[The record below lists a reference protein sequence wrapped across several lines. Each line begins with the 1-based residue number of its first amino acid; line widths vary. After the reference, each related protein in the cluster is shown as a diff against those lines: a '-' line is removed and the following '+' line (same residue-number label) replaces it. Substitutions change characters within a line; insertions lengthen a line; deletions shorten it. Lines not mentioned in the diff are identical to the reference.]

1 MLFTGTMPDG
11 FFAGVWYLLQTKWS
25 VFLAGVLTTL
35 SIALIGTFVGFI
47 LGLGLASLRLL
58 PSSTTDR
65 PLYRVLRQGADKLSH
80 AYIQLFRGTP
90 MIVQATVIYYGVA
103 NLIGYWSAF
112 FAGMVVVSLNTAAY
126 LAEIIR
132 GSVNALDRGQYE
144 AGLAIGMT
152 YPQIM
157 WHILLPQAIRHAIPA
172 IGNEFIVNIKDTA
185 VLSVIAVADLF
196 YSGKFIITASYR
208 QFEVYFIISIIYLV
222 MTLSA
227 SALLKRFESSL
238 HVKSNV
244 SIPTGQTDFS
254 SNEGVED
261 DEQ

>member
-1 MLFTGTMPDG
+1 MPEG
-11 FFAGVWYLLQTKWS
+11 FFPGVWYLIITRWP
-25 VFLAGVLTTL
+25 VFLSGILTTL
-35 SIALIGTFVGFI
+35 SIALVGTFFGFV

-58 PSSTTDR
+58 PEGDKHR
-65 PLYRVLRQGADKLSH
+65 KGYRILRTVLDKVSH
-80 AYIQLFRGTP
+80 AYIQVFRGTP

-103 NLIGYWSAF
+103 TLFGYWSAF
-112 FAGMVVVSLNTAAY
+112 VAGMVVVSLNTAAY

-208 QFEVYFIISIIYLV
+208 QFEVYFIISIIYLI

-227 SALLKRFESSL
+227 SALLRRFEASL

-244 SIPTGQTDFS
+244 SSPTSQTDFA
-254 SNEGVED
+254 SNEGVD
-261 DEQ
+261 DVQ